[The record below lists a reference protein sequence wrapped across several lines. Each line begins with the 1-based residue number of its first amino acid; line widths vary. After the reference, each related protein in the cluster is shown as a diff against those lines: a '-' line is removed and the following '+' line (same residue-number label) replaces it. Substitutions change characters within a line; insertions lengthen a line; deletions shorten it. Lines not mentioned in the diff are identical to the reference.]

1 MPALERRRNLITVA
15 AAVLAAS
22 LSVGTEAGERTT
34 VWRGEFVYF
43 ADSAVFTA
51 CASGRQWPVAMEE
64 DYVAMEKAYL
74 NSRLQPKAPLLVSL
88 QGRIEMR
95 KPMEG
100 PVREHLVVEKFKGSK
115 PGATCKSLQQKS
127 ERPR

>member
-1 MPALERRRNLITVA
+1 MPALERRRNLVTVA
-15 AAVLAAS
+15 AAFLAAS
-22 LSVGTEAGERTT
+22 LSSGTEARESAT

-43 ADSAVFTA
+43 ADSAVLTD

-64 DYVAMEKAYL
+64 DYAAMEKAYL

-88 QGRIEMR
+88 EGRLEMR

-100 PVREHLVVEKFKGSK
+100 PVREHLVVERFKGSEA
-115 PGATCKSLQQKS
+115 GATCKTPQPKS
-127 ERPR
+127 ERLR